1 MTAYVVQWLSQ
12 LPLITSI
19 LFWIYI
25 LIAVIKT
32 IIPFVNLN
40 FLYFGKTFYS
50 ISFVY
55 ELILFTSYSKA
66 LENHHYLRINYLIC
80 LLTGSSLIFIVSHL
94 KIFRIR
100 YLSRSFIFYLVCLF
114 NNYTYPNGRT
124 IFLPGI
130 IIKNKYMT
138 GIWIFVSHVFRVFEW
153 SEFFL
158 GILVAYLFNQLKR
171 LYIFRNRI

>member
-1 MTAYVVQWLSQ
+1 MAAYVVQWLSQ
-12 LPLITSI
+12 LPWITYI
-19 LFWIYI
+19 LFLLYI
-25 LIAVIKT
+25 FIAVIKS

-66 LENHHYLRINYLIC
+66 LENHYLRTNYLIC

-94 KIFRIR
+94 NICRIR
-100 YLSRSFIFYLVCLF
+100 YLSRSFVFYLVCLF

-138 GIWIFVSHVFRVFEW
+138 GIWIFVSHIFRVFEW

-158 GILVAYLFNQLKR
+158 GIFVAYLFNKMKYYL
-171 LYIFRNRI
+171 